1 MKRSIIRGNQMRVSS
16 LLTFLFLVTIYLN
29 GVFVWAESSP
39 LSDRQSDETTSTGKK
54 SGMGTNIEGEKSVS
68 SGQTGEIV
76 SENKGSATNANT
88 ESEKLEPVSAGQPG
102 ETAGVDKSSVKDAN
116 IKSEKLESP
125 SSGQSSETLGE
136 GKDSVMGTNTKSEK
150 LGPVDV
156 EFETTFSST
165 ETASISD
172 PIQPYN
178 RSIFTFN
185 DKAYYYVVKPV
196 YKGYNKAVPEK
207 ARVSVR
213 NFFSNIAMPVRFF
226 NCLFQGEFKGAGTEL
241 ARFVINTT
249 FGVAGFSDPAKSLF
263 HLEKQNRDFGQTLA
277 KYKIGTGPFVEWP
290 FIGPS
295 SARDTVGFVGDLA
308 LNPLT
313 LLSFFA
319 GPFVSTGVNS
329 YDYMNEV
336 SIDKGEAYESI
347 TKPAIDPYIALQDA
361 YVQNRIK
368 RIKE

>member
-1 MKRSIIRGNQMRVSS
+1 MRVSS
-16 LLTFLFLVTIYLN
+16 LLTFLFLVTICLN
-29 GVFVWAESSP
+29 GAFVWAESSP
-39 LSDRQSDETTSTGKK
+39 LSNRQSDETTSTGKK
-54 SGMGTNIEGEKSVS
+54 SGMDTNIEGEKSVS

-102 ETAGVDKSSVKDAN
+102 ETAGVGKSSVKDTN
-116 IKSEKLESP
+116 I
-125 SSGQSSETLGE
+125 
-136 GKDSVMGTNTKSEK
+136 KSEK

-178 RSIFTFN
+178 RSIFVFN

>member
-1 MKRSIIRGNQMRVSS
+1 MRVSN
-16 LLTFLFLVTIYLN
+16 LLTFLFLVTICLN
-29 GVFVWAESSP
+29 GAFVWAESS
-39 LSDRQSDETTSTGKK
+39 
-54 SGMGTNIEGEKSVS
+54 S
-68 SGQTGEIV
+68 SGR
-76 SENKGSATNANT
+76 
-88 ESEKLEPVSAGQPG
+88 
-102 ETAGVDKSSVKDAN
+102 
-116 IKSEKLESP
+116 
-125 SSGQSSETLGE
+125 SSETLGE
-136 GKDSVMGTNTKSEK
+136 GKDSVMDTNTKSEK
-150 LGPVDV
+150 IGPVDV
-156 EFETTFSST
+156 EFEMTFNSI

-178 RSIFTFN
+178 RSIFVFN
-185 DKAYYYVVKPV
+185 DKAYYYVVKPM

-207 ARVSVR
+207 ARVGVR

-295 SARDTVGFVGDLA
+295 SVRDTVGFVGDLA

-336 SIDKGEAYESI
+336 SIDKGETYESI

-361 YVQNRIK
+361 YIQNRIK